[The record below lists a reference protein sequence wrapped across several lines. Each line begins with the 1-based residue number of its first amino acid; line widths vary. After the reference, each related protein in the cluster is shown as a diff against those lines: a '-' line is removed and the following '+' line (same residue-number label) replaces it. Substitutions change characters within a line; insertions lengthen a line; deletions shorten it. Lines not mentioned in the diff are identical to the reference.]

1 MTILPPA
8 VTPKA
13 LADQLGWSE
22 RRVRDKA
29 RELGACRILGNR
41 MVLLPDDVQTILEA
55 TRCPSK
61 STVVVTSGTT
71 AGRWDDTDSAGVRAL
86 LSRKSP
92 SASRPRLKRKPG
104 NVNTDGPEAVLT
116 FANAAALYIKA
127 GKPTKYLEKINN
139 YWGDTLV
146 RDIKPGM
153 IRRAAQEIE
162 ATAGPATRNRHVIV
176 PTQAIINFAADS
188 GLCPPIRV
196 RRFKVETKIKTP
208 ATVEWIEAF
217 MKEASAHTGALALF
231 MFATGAR
238 ISEALAVTWEDLDFN
253 ERTALIKQTKIGAE
267 RLAHL
272 PPKLVVAL
280 ANLSRKRKPFPYVS
294 PSAVLTAWNSAC
306 DRAGIDRLSFHCC
319 RHGFATALLHRGVD
333 VRTIAK
339 LGGWK
344 SARHVLTTYAHALDD
359 RTLTD
364 KIFDVTQPEHT
375 TESTIEKQLI
385 SKAN

>member
-1 MTILPPA
+1 MPLKIF
-8 VTPKA
+8 
-13 LADQLGWSE
+13 
-22 RRVRDKA
+22 RRGDIWHYRGKVAGHRL
-29 RELGACRILGNR
+29 R
-41 MVLLPDDVQTILEA
+41 
-55 TRCPSK
+55 
-61 STVVVTSGTT
+61 GTT
-71 AGRWDDTDSAGVRAL
+71 GTAIKELAE
-86 LSRKSP
+86 
-92 SASRPRLKRKPG
+92 RLAAEIETKTWKRH
-104 NVNTDGPEAVLT
+104 TDGPEAVLT
-116 FANAAALYIKA
+116 FANAAALYRQA
-127 GKPTKYLEKINN
+127 GKPTKFLEKIED
-139 YWGDTLV
+139 YWRDTMI

-196 RRFKVETKIKTP
+196 KRFKVDTKVKTP
-208 ATVEWIEAF
+208 ATVEWIDAF
-217 MKEASAHTGALALF
+217 MKEALPHTGALALF

-238 ISEALAVTWEDLDFN
+238 ISEALAVTWADLDFDQ
-253 ERTALIKQTKIGAE
+253 RTALIRQTKIGAE

-280 ANLSRKRKPFPYVS
+280 ANLPRNRKPFRYVS
-294 PSAVLTAWNSAC
+294 PAAALTAWNHAS
-306 DRAGIDRLSFHCC
+306 DRAGIDRLSFHSC

-344 SARHVLTTYAHALDD
+344 SANHVLRTYAHALDD

-375 TESTIEKQLI
+375 AENAIPKQLI
-385 SKAN
+385 FKVI